1 MSFRTSEQFPDELL
15 TSLPDVSSVH
25 RHGDT
30 VVVTGVRDVV
40 TDVVL
45 ALHGAG
51 IRARQVRVESASLE
65 QAFLSLTG
73 DAAPPPAPGGTA

>member
-1 MSFRTSEQFPDELL
+1 MSFLPSIPFPDGLL
-15 TSLPDVSSVH
+15 TSLPDVTTLE
-25 RHGDT
+25 RHGET
-30 VVVTGVRDVV
+30 VALAGVGDMV

-51 IRARQVRVESASLE
+51 IRPRQVRVESASLE

-73 DAAPPPAPGGTA
+73 DPTTPGDA